1 MLLAWGYG
9 ISKLLLKFLINFV
22 LSSAQQL
29 DASILALAALARF
42 CSPSFMLTGTL
53 RVLHPLMGEPL
64 PCSAWVRWSF
74 TGEEKQREQR
84 PLKVEEV

>member
-1 MLLAWGYG
+1 MLLAWGYA

-42 CSPSFMLTGTL
+42 CSPSFMFTGTL
-53 RVLHPLMGEPL
+53 RVLHPLMDLCLVL
-64 PCSAWVRWSF
+64 PGFGGASQVRRS
-74 TGEEKQREQR
+74 RESR
-84 PLKVEEV
+84 GL